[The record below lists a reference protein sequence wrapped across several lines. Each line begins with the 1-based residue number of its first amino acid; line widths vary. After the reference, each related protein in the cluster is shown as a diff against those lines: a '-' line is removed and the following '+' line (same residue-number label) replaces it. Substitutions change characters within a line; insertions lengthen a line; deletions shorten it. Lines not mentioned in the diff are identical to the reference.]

1 MHQGRH
7 KSRVG
12 LLRRETVDES
22 VGQHGRWERLLDVDP
37 PPLSPETSSLLN
49 GAGPGVEVEGP
60 QGVVVG
66 AVRGGGGGVTTGAT
80 TSAAS
85 SVVVA
90 SSLSML
96 RLSRVVVIGH

>member
-1 MHQGRH
+1 MRASGSMADGR
-7 KSRVG
+7 G
-12 LLRRETVDES
+12 CWTLT
-22 VGQHGRWERLLDVDP
+22 P

-96 RLSRVVVIGH
+96 RLSRVVVIGHWRWWRSTPGRGLTR